1 MANPFD
7 AIQYSFLN
15 SHYNWILRQNNYISA
30 GIAEYLA
37 NPASLALEKAEKTA
51 KDFMYNYQALHMA
64 IKTKMDAELSS
75 RIAAQESMAS
85 EYKGSS
91 FFSKAYSAT
100 DGKIFDK
107 SNHPDATLGIGVDS
121 GVVEYTARSNNRI
134 ADRISTNYLTKFTRT
149 PVLDPFSANTTTKE
163 FIFITKP
170 DLNLFKSAGKV
181 NDQLINHSAFFA
193 DNLIRYREI
202 AEQLQYSIG
211 GPKKGPFIP
220 LLSNAFSGHADL
232 PGISADTFETAN
244 NVYGYHINYRA
255 SSYTSDYEPEVSL
268 EFRDTKYLE
277 VYMLLKMYDEYERL
291 KWRGLVD
298 PPNVQYI
305 YRKILHDQVS
315 MYKIITDAD
324 GMTIRYW
331 ARWTG
336 GTLTSVPRDTF
347 SDLADGEITLSTS
360 WKFHWVE
367 DMNPNILIDINR
379 LTRAQRSSGSNQT
392 VPLFDKNSGMPS
404 ADWPSAPMI
413 QVANHGNNSNKRS
426 RYDKYFL
433 TWVS

>member
-1 MANPFD
+1 
-7 AIQYSFLN
+7 
-15 SHYNWILRQNNYISA
+15 
-30 GIAEYLA
+30 
-37 NPASLALEKAEKTA
+37 
-51 KDFMYNYQALHMA
+51 
-64 IKTKMDAELSS
+64 
-75 RIAAQESMAS
+75 
-85 EYKGSS
+85 
-91 FFSKAYSAT
+91 
-100 DGKIFDK
+100 
-107 SNHPDATLGIGVDS
+107 
-121 GVVEYTARSNNRI
+121 
-134 ADRISTNYLTKFTRT
+134 
-149 PVLDPFSANTTTKE
+149 
-163 FIFITKP
+163 
-170 DLNLFKSAGKV
+170 
-181 NDQLINHSAFFA
+181 
-193 DNLIRYREI
+193 
-202 AEQLQYSIG
+202 
-211 GPKKGPFIP
+211 
-220 LLSNAFSGHADL
+220 
-232 PGISADTFETAN
+232 
-244 NVYGYHINYRA
+244 
-255 SSYTSDYEPEVSL
+255 
-268 EFRDTKYLE
+268 
-277 VYMLLKMYDEYERL
+277 MLLKMYDEYERL

-392 VPLFDKNSGMPS
+392 VPLFDKDSGMAS

-413 QVANHGNNSNKRS
+413 QVANHGSGSNKRS